1 MCVWLPVSLLLTR
14 ALFPVQYRFV
24 SGFAIQAARESALL
38 YYGAIILWEFV
49 LLPLVCYVK
58 TVHTG
63 IDNNEAIINLRF
75 YVAHLICKTVYLT

>member
-14 ALFPVQYRFV
+14 ALFLVQYRFV

-58 TVHTG
+58 TVNTG
-63 IDNNEAIINLRF
+63 IDKNVAII
-75 YVAHLICKTVYLT
+75 I